1 MHFCSHCIFRCKQ
14 VKRLRKQIKTSLGNT
29 LAIQVIELLPQPHLV
44 VSMLL
49 LLLLLLLLLV
59 LPVPFLRLLLVLAP
73 LLLLLLLLLVLLL
86 LVVVQLMRVLLL
98 LLVFLL
104 FYSLIV
110 GMCPVLF
117 QLELNTQLLGHE
129 NQVPCVCTCPD
140 GLAIASSSYDGT
152 IWVGVTRI
160 QSVMTRVL
168 LSTVN
173 TYGRDFNIQDR
184 VGDWIVGYF
193 CTASNSIAVY

>member
-1 MHFCSHCIFRCKQ
+1 MCQC
-14 VKRLRKQIKTSLGNT
+14 
-29 LAIQVIELLPQPHLV
+29 AIQVIELLPQPHLV

-49 LLLLLLLLLV
+49 LLPLLLLLLV
-59 LPVPFLRLLLVLAP
+59 LPVLFLRLLLVLAP
-73 LLLLLLLLLVLLL
+73 PLPLLLLLLLL

-117 QLELNTQLLGHE
+117 QMELNTQLLGHE
-129 NQVPCVCTCPD
+129 NQVPCVHTCPD

-152 IWVGVTRI
+152 IRVGLTRI
-160 QSVMTRVL
+160 QSCLVFYCPL
-168 LSTVN
+168 
-173 TYGRDFNIQDR
+173 
-184 VGDWIVGYF
+184 
-193 CTASNSIAVY
+193 